1 MAFCPSTWRKRCS
14 TGVWTGITGFE
25 RSGLPP
31 RLPRIER
38 RVRWR
43 KRVPGVLQLGTL
55 GVNLFGRNFNQF
67 DAAVSRPALISL
79 VARHRRIGSGAESN
93 QPASGN
99 SVFGDEG
106 ADDRLRARLGE
117 LHSKDKNDLKAG
129 FYDTGQFVQ
138 LTGGFSF

>member
-1 MAFCPSTWRKRCS
+1 M
-14 TGVWTGITGFE
+14 
-25 RSGLPP
+25 
-31 RLPRIER
+31 
-38 RVRWR
+38 
-43 KRVPGVLQLGTL
+43 LQRGTP
-55 GVNLFGRNFNQF
+55 GVNLLGRDFNQL
-67 DAAVSRPALISL
+67 DAAVPRPTLIRL
-79 VARHRRIGSGAESN
+79 VARHRRIGSRAESN

-138 LTGGFSF
+138 LTGGFSFICGSEGVLAGTRRKRYTTGVRTATKESP